1 MNRLYQYRD
10 LIYTLVMR
18 DLKVRYRR
26 SMFGFLWSMLQPL
39 LTMIVLYIVFGSL
52 FALNLRGTGIR
63 SYPVYV
69 LSGILFYSFFQQS
82 IVSSMNSLRA
92 NAGILQKLPVPMAV
106 FPLSSVLSGL
116 VNLFLSLIP
125 LFGLLLVTGHPIRAQ
140 LLFLPVAILIA
151 ALFTLGAGLLLAPL
165 SIIFTDVVEMV
176 NVFLLLMF
184 YLTPIIYPKSI
195 VENHSFYWVVRYNPI
210 RSILEI
216 FRDPIHLSK
225 IPPLSHI
232 SVSVAIALVA
242 LAVGSWAFHKASDR
256 IPFYI

>member
-1 MNRLYQYRD
+1 MYRLYLYRD
-10 LIYTLVMR
+10 LIYTLVKR
-18 DLKVRYRR
+18 DLTVRYRR
-26 SMFGFLWSMLQPL
+26 SLIGFLWSMLQPL
-39 LTMIVLYIVFGSL
+39 LTMTVLHVVFSTL
-52 FALNLRGTGIR
+52 FAMELRGTGIR

-116 VNLFLSLIP
+116 VNLFLSLVP
-125 LFGLLLVTGHPIRAQ
+125 LFGLLLMTGHPIRPQ

-165 SIIFTDVVEMV
+165 SIFFTDVVEMV
-176 NVFLLLMF
+176 NVFLLLTF

-195 VENHSFYWVVRYNPI
+195 VEKHPLYWVVRYNPI

-216 FRDPIHLSK
+216 FRDPIHLNK

-232 SVSVAIALVA
+232 SVSLAIAVIA
-242 LAVGSWAFHKASDR
+242 LLIGSWAFHKTSDR